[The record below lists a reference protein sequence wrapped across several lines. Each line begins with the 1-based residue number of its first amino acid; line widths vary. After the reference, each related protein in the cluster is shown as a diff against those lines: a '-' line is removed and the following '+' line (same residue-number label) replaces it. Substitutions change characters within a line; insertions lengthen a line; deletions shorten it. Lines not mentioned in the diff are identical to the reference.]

1 MASWRISC
9 GLRMVIVCPY
19 RVHVEAVVTFRLFR
33 LSESLTF
40 YNYLLNFAQYDHT
53 TLRNYYKMEG
63 YTMFQDGFVLDVWTA
78 AQLYPSQTF
87 HQVALRLRKRV
98 KLYPFHLCFVLLP
111 TVAGTA
117 APSTMFRRHYCTRL
131 RYASMLF
138 TSCCTPHV
146 TFDCSATWRIHI
158 PD

>member
-1 MASWRISC
+1 MANKLRLENGDCLPVPSACGGSGDISF
-9 GLRMVIVCPY
+9 VPSITV
-19 RVHVEAVVTFRLFR
+19 
-33 LSESLTF
+33 SDI

-111 TVAGTA
+111 IVAGTA
-117 APSTMFRRHYCTRL
+117 APSTVFRRHLLHTFTL
-131 RYASMLF
+131 RFHVVYIMLY
-138 TSCCTPHV
+138 PHV